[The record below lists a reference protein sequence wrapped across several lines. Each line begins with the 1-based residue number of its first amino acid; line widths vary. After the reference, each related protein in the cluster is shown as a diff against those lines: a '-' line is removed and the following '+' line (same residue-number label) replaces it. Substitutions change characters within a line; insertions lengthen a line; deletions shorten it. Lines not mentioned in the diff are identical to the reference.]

1 MNGQVARQCAWMGSC
16 KHTPHTHTHQIH
28 THRIWPNEMP
38 MNQRG
43 QNLNSSQLNSTQLSA
58 ELDFYLFWI
67 IYECLRPNQFSTA
80 KAKKL
85 CEPRKERP
93 KRLMANQWGPIWK
106 SPKLAKSRIAIRN
119 SERTAEQTYSRATHT
134 YPTSCRPSPLSY
146 SSSLPLPLSSFLFV
160 ANSVNV
166 SGDKDVSD
174 AIAARCLVN
183 VINRKSFS
191 AFFQVNL
198 KHILRLRY

>member
-1 MNGQVARQCAWMGSC
+1 MNVCGPISLALRKPKALRAPKRKTQTTYGQSMGAQFESRQSSPNHESQFAIAKEPQN
-16 KHTPHTHTHQIH
+16 KHTAQPPTHT
-28 THRIWPNEMP
+28 
-38 MNQRG
+38 QRVAAP
-43 QNLNSSQLNSTQLSA
+43 L
-58 ELDFYLFWI
+58 
-67 IYECLRPNQFSTA
+67 P
-80 KAKKL
+80 
-85 CEPRKERP
+85 
-93 KRLMANQWGPIWK
+93 
-106 SPKLAKSRIAIRN
+106 
-119 SERTAEQTYSRATHT
+119 
-134 YPTSCRPSPLSY
+134 PLSL
-146 SSSLPLPLSSFLFV
+146 SLSSFLFE

>member
-1 MNGQVARQCAWMGSC
+1 
-16 KHTPHTHTHQIH
+16 
-28 THRIWPNEMP
+28 MP

-43 QNLNSSQLNSTQLSA
+43 QNLNSTQLSA

-80 KAKKL
+80 KAKSF
-85 CEPRKERP
+85 
-93 KRLMANQWGPIWK
+93 A
-106 SPKLAKSRIAIRN
+106 SPKKKDPTTYGQSMGSFESRQSSPNHESQFAIAKEPQN
-119 SERTAEQTYSRATHT
+119 KHTAEPPTHT
-134 YPTSCRPSPLSY
+134 HTQRVAAPPPLPLSF
-146 SSSLPLPLSSFLFV
+146 LGVPLSLSSFLFE

-166 SGDKDVSD
+166 SGDKDVND

-183 VINRKSFS
+183 VINRKSFCS
-191 AFFQVNL
+191 FFQVNL

>member
-1 MNGQVARQCAWMGSC
+1 MNVC
-16 KHTPHTHTHQIH
+16 
-28 THRIWPNEMP
+28 
-38 MNQRG
+38 
-43 QNLNSSQLNSTQLSA
+43 
-58 ELDFYLFWI
+58 
-67 IYECLRPNQFSTA
+67 
-80 KAKKL
+80 
-85 CEPRKERP
+85 
-93 KRLMANQWGPIWK
+93 GPISLALRKPK
-106 SPKLAKSRIAIRN
+106 SFASPEKKDPTTYGQSMGAQFESRQSSPNHESQFAIAKEPQN
-119 SERTAEQTYSRATHT
+119 KQHSRATHT
-134 YPTSCRPSPLSY
+134 HPTSCRPSSLSY

>member
-1 MNGQVARQCAWMGSC
+1 MAKWNA
-16 KHTPHTHTHQIH
+16 
-28 THRIWPNEMP
+28 NEP
-38 MNQRG
+38 KRPKPK
-43 QNLNSSQLNSTQLSA
+43 LKSTQLSA

-80 KAKKL
+80 KAKSFASPEKKDPNDL
-85 CEPRKERP
+85 WPINE
-93 KRLMANQWGPIWK
+93 GPIWK

-119 SERTAEQTYSRATHT
+119 SERTAEQTHSRATHT
-134 YPTSCRPSPLSY
+134 HPTSCSSPPPSLSL
-146 SSSLPLPLSSFLFV
+146 SLSSFLFE

-174 AIAARCLVN
+174 AITARCLVN

-198 KHILRLRY
+198 KHILRLKY